1 MASPIQE
8 IRDASLVA
16 ELPASTPPIVHKGQ
30 YRLPPGLR
38 FNLPLYYFAKFFDRT
53 NPILLFEYLQRFGR
67 AAHYRMLRSHIILLN
82 DPNDI
87 REVLIDKAHLFIK
100 ERTQKRMKILLGEG
114 LITAD
119 GELHKRH
126 RRIAAPA
133 FHRQRIQAYASHHR
147 RPRSNHA

>member
-67 AAHYRMLRSHIILLN
+67 AAHYRMLAKPYHPAQR
-82 DPNDI
+82 P
-87 REVLIDKAHLFIK
+87 
-100 ERTQKRMKILLGEG
+100 
-114 LITAD
+114 
-119 GELHKRH
+119 KRH
-126 RRIAAPA
+126 
-133 FHRQRIQAYASHHR
+133 
-147 RPRSNHA
+147 PRSPHR